1 MDSII
6 NKEEEIRKLTHI
18 QQTSWCKLKR
28 NNIQKKI
35 NLLKSEQ
42 DLLIKSFLENTNEE
56 YKEKTQL
63 NLNLL
68 ANDNI
73 LFIVTKESMHPLS
86 NYKTELIGEIHA
98 NGYLYYNVIKTFSLL
113 NLYPFEYPSHY
124 KGVINNLGESNI
136 KIHKTNFKLNG
147 TRMPQKFKG
156 GIDLNG
162 KIEFNTIESYF
173 DFQAKS
179 YVSKIIADPFSGD
192 EIKREKFISNRA
204 DLIKMTNEIKSK
216 LNHNL

>member
-6 NKEEEIRKLTHI
+6 KKEEEIIKLTHI
-18 QQTSWCKLKR
+18 LQTSWCKLKR

-35 NLLKSEQ
+35 NSLKYEQ

-86 NYKTELIGEIHA
+86 NYKTEMLGEIHA
-98 NGYLYYNVIKTFSLL
+98 NGYLYYNAIKTFSLF
-113 NLYPFEYPSHY
+113 NLYPFEYPYHFN
-124 KGVINNLGESNI
+124 GVINYLGETNI
-136 KIHKTNFKLNG
+136 KVKKTNFKLNG
-147 TRMPQKFKG
+147 TRMPQKFRG

-162 KIEFNTIESYF
+162 KIEFKTIESYF
-173 DFQAKS
+173 DFKANS

-192 EIKREKFISNRA
+192 ENKREKFISNRA
-204 DLIKMTNEIKSK
+204 DLIKIINEFKAK
-216 LNHNL
+216 LNPNP